1 MPVCMVANM
10 TAIYRVCINAL
21 QRRYV
26 KFVNLL
32 FDTMLMLL
40 LFCGKGHHVTCD
52 LTYIGDDIMT
62 QIACNIQR
70 INMVGTIQSNQTGV
84 LMGQYLKN
92 NLMKTKSYKYKM
104 WQHNKNPLVA
114 SLMTMVLLK
123 HYQIIMNQSLLLMG

>member
-1 MPVCMVANM
+1 MPVRMVANM

-32 FDTMLMLL
+32 FDTMLL

-62 QIACNIQR
+62 QIACNIR
-70 INMVGTIQSNQTGV
+70 KINMVGTIQPNQTGA
-84 LMGQYLKN
+84 LMGQYLNKN
-92 NLMKTKSYKYKM
+92 NPMKTKSYKYKM
-104 WQHNKNPLVA
+104 WQQNKKPLVA
-114 SLMTMVLLK
+114 SLMIMVLLK